1 MQTKYEQQ
9 PYRRLLIYNGKHKLV
24 MEAMETTQSF
34 RHKEYIYIDGVC
46 EYADDK
52 SGRGGRTSLTTS
64 VIYLL

>member
-1 MQTKYEQQ
+1 
-9 PYRRLLIYNGKHKLV
+9 
-24 MEAMETTQSF
+24 MEVMETTQSF

-64 VIYLL
+64 VIYIL